1 MAALLRHGAWLVGPQ
16 QRRHVNDDSS
26 LFITVTNL
34 LMNITYFLAS
44 FVAGRCFC
52 IQHIDRPYDVVTNTF
67 GIGYRIRRRMPLF
80 INALLTYQRL
90 T

>member
-1 MAALLRHGAWLVGPQ
+1 M
-16 QRRHVNDDSS
+16 NDDSS

-34 LMNITYFLAS
+34 LYCLLMNVTYFLAN

-52 IQHIDRPYDVVTNTF
+52 IQHIDRPYDVVAYTF
-67 GIGYRIRRRMPLF
+67 EVIYFICRRMPLF
-80 INALLTYQRL
+80 IDALLTYQRL